1 MFKSIL
7 KVNLLSLFY
16 SMFNGKKGGSNSKKR
31 SKAVKALIAVFAV
44 YIVGVLMLS
53 VGAMFSTLASG
64 LNAAG
69 MNWLYFSV
77 TSIFI
82 FLLTFI
88 GSVFTTQNLI
98 FNAKDNELLLGMPI
112 PPFYILASRVMLLF
126 ILNLIYGVLM
136 AVPAIVV
143 YFFYAP
149 FSAAT
154 LLLFIA
160 SSLLIVIFSSAV
172 TSFLG
177 WLIALISSR
186 FRNKN
191 IIQIILSLLL
201 FGAYMVF
208 ATNIQTYMQKL
219 IVNGEAIAQA
229 IRKAMPPFYY
239 FGLACAEHKA
249 WAFAALAAVSIIPF
263 LLACLLLSK
272 SFFTITAAKK
282 TAAKKKYVEKELK
295 TSSVRSALL
304 RKEFG
309 RFFSLPIYVLNSAAG
324 CLMHIIFSVMIIVKG
339 KELIASFAEMGE
351 IDVAKNLPVII
362 CLVMGLCS
370 SMVNLSSASTS
381 LEGSRINLIRSMPIN
396 SDDFFFAKY
405 ASNYIVGLPTLLI
418 GSLVVCITLGIS
430 ASVTAVIIVTLL
442 LFFAVT
448 VFVNLISNI
457 CLPRFTWNSEAV
469 IIKQGGSVLVGML
482 GGLAATVTVFAPFFL
497 LSKYISS
504 EIYLLFASVLSAVL
518 CLVFFR
524 VVKTF
529 GKTKFEQMNA

>member
-1 MFKSIL
+1 
-7 KVNLLSLFY
+7 
-16 SMFNGKKGGSNSKKR
+16 MFNGKKDGGKNKKR
-31 SKAVKALIAVFAV
+31 SKAVKVLIAVFAV
-44 YIVGVLMLS
+44 YIVGVLMFS

-82 FLLTFI
+82 FMLTFI

-126 ILNLIYGVLM
+126 ILNLFYGVLM
-136 AVPAIVV
+136 AIPAITV

-160 SSLLIVIFSSAV
+160 SSLLIIIFSSAV

-201 FGAYMVF
+201 FAAYMVF

-219 IVNGEAIAQA
+219 IVNGEAIAE
-229 IRKAMPPFYY
+229 IVRKALPPFYY
-239 FGLACAEHKA
+239 FGLVCADHKA

-263 LLACLLLSK
+263 LLACLLISK
-272 SFFTITAAKK
+272 SFFTITADKK

-304 RKEFG
+304 KKEFG
-309 RFFSLPIYVLNSAAG
+309 RFFSLPIYVLNSATG
-324 CLMHIIFSVMIIVKG
+324 CIMHIIISVMIIIKG
-339 KELIASFAEMGE
+339 KELIASFARMGE
-351 IDVAKNLPVII
+351 IDVAKYLPVII
-362 CLVMGLCS
+362 SLVMGLCS

-405 ASNYIVGLPTLLI
+405 VSNYIVGLPTLII
-418 GSLVVCITLGIS
+418 GSLAICITLDVR
-430 ASVTAVIIVTLL
+430 ASVTALVIVTLL

-469 IIKQGGSVLVGML
+469 IIKQGGSVLVSML
-482 GGLAATVTVFAPFFL
+482 GDIAATVTVFAPFFP
-497 LSKYISS
+497 LSKYISA
-504 EIYLLFASVLSAVL
+504 EIYLLCASALSAVL

-529 GKTKFEQMNA
+529 GKAKFEQMNA